1 MLRIEITTDNYEFYN
16 DVYSYGCDMLYSKNK
31 EEKEEGGYIFHA
43 SMIEVNLL
51 HYSDEVLME
60 ALSKALDD
68 YETELKKEEEEEEE
82 EFNWWEDAKTE
93 EYIISGYGW
102 D

>member
-1 MLRIEITTDNYEFYN
+1 MLRIEITTNNYEFYN
-16 DVYSYGCDMLYSKNK
+16 DVYSYGCDMLYSKN
-31 EEKEEGGYIFHA
+31 EQEKEEGGYIFHA

-51 HYSDEVLME
+51 HYSDEALME

-68 YETELKKEEEEEEE
+68 YETELKEEEEEEEE